1 MKIGKTQFFRRK
13 KKKTTKKK
21 NKRKENNAQQ
31 MLQQQQQQQQQQEA
45 DNNFEATKRK
55 HFLHTFHIDKR
66 RVSEWVSGGSNLFP
80 GFQMHRFQAA

>member
-1 MKIGKTQFFRRK
+1 MKNGKTQFLRRK
-13 KKKTTKKK
+13 KKTTKK

-31 MLQQQQQQQQQQEA
+31 MLQQQQQQQQQDA

-66 RVSEWVSGGSNLFP
+66 RVSEGVSE
-80 GFQMHRFQAA
+80 